1 MASLK
6 KLQRYFFAFITV
18 YMLTGIGALV
28 MGSMWLRQ
36 SADGAPREAVISRAI
51 EQTGTLIGAAVA
63 VTALVGYVGGAAPV
77 RFKILLV
84 AFVWLIVTAMLAE
97 LGLGG
102 VIWFKTLRMRSLFH
116 TQWVGEWSD
125 SLKVAFQDMTQMTGY
140 GQCCG
145 YNDKVSIVL
154 QGACAATNANAIYPG
169 CEEKVSA
176 FADSYLRKLYTSLFG
191 FTLINV
197 VCFISTVILIQAR
210 NDEERYIRIGR
221 KEGRIYHNAI

>member
-1 MASLK
+1 
-6 KLQRYFFAFITV
+6 
-18 YMLTGIGALV
+18 ML
-28 MGSMWLRQ
+28 
-36 SADGAPREAVISRAI
+36 
-51 EQTGTLIGAAVA
+51 LI
-63 VTALVGYVGGAAPV
+63 
-77 RFKILLV
+77 

-125 SLKVAFQDMTQMTGY
+125 SLKVAFQDMVRY

-145 YNDKVSIVL
+145 YNDRASIVL
-154 QGACAATNANAIYPG
+154 QGACAAPNAFNLYPG
-169 CEEKVSA
+169 CEEKVST

-191 FTLINV
+191 FTLVNV

-221 KEGRIYHNAI
+221 KEGRTYHNSI

>member
-6 KLQRYFFAFITV
+6 TLQLYFFGFITV
-18 YMLTGIGALV
+18 YMLTGVGALV

-51 EQTGTLIGAAVA
+51 EQTGTTMGAVVA
-63 VTALVGYVGGAAPV
+63 TTALVGYIGGAAPV
-77 RFKILLV
+77 RFKAFLV

-116 TQWVGEWSD
+116 TQWVNEWSD
-125 SLKVAFQDMTQMTGY
+125 SLKIAFQDMTQMTGY

-145 YNDKVSIVL
+145 YNDKASIVL
-154 QGACAATNANAIYPG
+154 SGACAAPNASTLYQG
-169 CEEKVSA
+169 CEEKVST

-191 FTLINV
+191 FTLVNV
-197 VCFISTVILIQAR
+197 VCFVSTVILIQAR

-221 KEGRIYHNAI
+221 KEGRAYHNSI

>member
-1 MASLK
+1 MASLR
-6 KLQRYFFAFITV
+6 KLQRYFFAFVTV
-18 YMLTGIGALV
+18 YMLTGIGALI

-51 EQTGTLIGAAVA
+51 EQTGTFIGAVVA
-63 VTALVGYVGGAAPV
+63 ATALVGYVGGAAPV
-77 RFKILLV
+77 RFKLLLI
-84 AFVWLIVTAMLAE
+84 AFVWLMVSAMLAE

-116 TQWVGEWSD
+116 TQWVNEWSD
-125 SLKVAFQDMTQMTGY
+125 PLKAAFQDMTQMTGY

-145 YNDKVSIVL
+145 YNDRASIVRL
-154 QGACAATNANAIYPG
+154 GACAMTNTFPG

-191 FTLINV
+191 FTLVNV
-197 VCFISTVILIQAR
+197 VCFVSTVILIQAR

-221 KEGRIYHNAI
+221 KEGRTYHNSI

>member
-1 MASLK
+1 MASLQ
-6 KLQRYFFAFITV
+6 KLQKYFFAFITV
-18 YMLTGIGALV
+18 YMLTGVGALV

-51 EQTGTLIGAAVA
+51 DQRGAVA
-63 VTALVGYVGGAAPV
+63 ATALVGFVGGAAPV
-77 RFKILLV
+77 RFKVMLV
-84 AFVWLIVTAMLAE
+84 AFVWLIVCAMLAE

-116 TQWVGEWSD
+116 TQWVNEWPD

-145 YNDKVSIVL
+145 YNDVGSIVAS
-154 QGACAATNANAIYPG
+154 GACAAKQAASNFPG
-169 CEEKVSA
+169 CEEKVA
-176 FADSYLRKLYTSLFG
+176 VFADSYLRKLYTSLFG
-191 FTLINV
+191 FTLVNV

-221 KEGRIYHNAI
+221 KEGRTYHNSI

>member
-1 MASLK
+1 MTSLQ
-6 KLQRYFFAFITV
+6 KLQKYFFAFITV
-18 YMLTGIGALV
+18 YMLTGVGALV

-51 EQTGTLIGAAVA
+51 EQRGAVA
-63 VTALVGYVGGAAPV
+63 ATALVGFVGGAAPV
-77 RFKILLV
+77 RFKVMLV
-84 AFVWLIVTAMLAE
+84 AFVWLIVCAMLAE

-116 TQWVGEWSD
+116 TQWVNEWSD

-145 YNDKVSIVL
+145 YNDVGSIVAS
-154 QGACAATNANAIYPG
+154 GACAAKQAAATFPG
-169 CEEKVSA
+169 CEEKVA
-176 FADSYLRKLYTSLFG
+176 VFADSYLRKLYTSLFG
-191 FTLINV
+191 FTLVNV
-197 VCFISTVILIQAR
+197 ICFISTVILIQAR

-221 KEGRIYHNAI
+221 KEGRMYHNSI